1 MYTIKKLF
9 KIMVEIKASDLFISV
24 GSYPM
29 LRVDGDTLPL
39 EEERIMPPLMNELKN
54 QILNEEQ
61 IKKYESES
69 EIDFTYSYPGIGRFR
84 VNFFR
89 QRGSDAFVARQIINE
104 IKTVAEL
111 NLPEVIEEL
120 SLVKRGLVLVVGATG
135 SGKSTTLAAMVD
147 YRNRSQSG
155 HILTLEDPIE
165 FLHQHNKSI
174 VNQREIGQD
183 SDSYDRALKSALREA
198 PSLLLIGEIR
208 DSETMRAA
216 LSFSETGH
224 LVLSTLHANNAS
236 QTIERILS
244 FFDSS
249 LQPMIQFQLSQNIK
263 AIIAQRLVPT
273 LEGGVVGALEMLLPT
288 PRIKNIISNGDFHL
302 LRATMEASVNEGLH
316 TFDQYLYK
324 LYQHNVISDETAVQ
338 FADRQNDQKMLIRS
352 QEETHITERIEL
364 DDIS

>member
-236 QTIERILS
+236 QTIEE
-244 FFDSS
+244 F
-249 LQPMIQFQLSQNIK
+249 
-263 AIIAQRLVPT
+263 
-273 LEGGVVGALEMLLPT
+273 
-288 PRIKNIISNGDFHL
+288 
-302 LRATMEASVNEGLH
+302 
-316 TFDQYLYK
+316 
-324 LYQHNVISDETAVQ
+324 
-338 FADRQNDQKMLIRS
+338 
-352 QEETHITERIEL
+352 
-364 DDIS
+364 